1 MIADIQVLPTPSGT
15 AGNEHEH
22 VEAAIAAIA
31 SSGCAHSVHALG
43 TTVDVWKGRL
53 TRCGVVC
60 GLHSRP
66 ACCFKSGANKELM
79 MLKLYQG
86 TKTVTQLESS
96 GQACAARNAS
106 APLSQVKS
114 HRWIPQAF
122 TGAARTQSGR
132 KRVCFT
138 LQFEPS
144 RLEGYLKDHESVW
157 PEMQRALV
165 ECGWHNYSLFYR
177 PDGMAIGYFET
188 DESLGVACRRMD
200 SHPVNAKWQ
209 TAMAKYTP
217 QGTSPIDG
225 VSEFEHYFYLGDDV
239 EGVHSNWDSEGGAQL
254 ATAGRTVVALV
265 VGLCAGL
272 ALGVRLRK

>member
-1 MIADIQVLPTPSGT
+1 MRSAF
-15 AGNEHEH
+15 
-22 VEAAIAAIA
+22 EA
-31 SSGCAHSVHALG
+31 
-43 TTVDVWKGRL
+43 
-53 TRCGVVC
+53 
-60 GLHSRP
+60 
-66 ACCFKSGANKELM
+66 CFKSGANKELM

-96 GQACAARNAS
+96 GQACATRNAS
-106 APLSQVKS
+106 APISQVKS

-132 KRVCFT
+132 KRICFT

-188 DESLGVACRRMD
+188 DESLDVACRRMD

-209 TAMAKYTP
+209 AAMAKYTP

-225 VSEFEHYFYLGDDV
+225 VSEFQHYFYLGDDV
-239 EGVHSNWDSEGGAQL
+239 EGVHSNCADSEGGAQL